1 MQDRI
6 PRLTS
11 VMAVGRALLSTL
23 DAREAVGVLV
33 AEFGWDL
40 TFQALALLR
49 GHDAERAFGLV
60 WELLV
65 TAPVEAELHGLRWHL
80 PGG

>member
-1 MQDRI
+1 MPDRT

-40 TFQALALLR
+40 TFQALALL
-49 GHDAERAFGLV
+49 GGDDAAAAFGLA

-65 TAPVEAELHGLRWHL
+65 MAPVEAELYGLHWHL